1 MARKRIGNYE
11 ILEEIGEGGMGIVY
25 KAKQKGLDRVVA
37 LKVLLPNLSR
47 KKSFVERFMREA
59 RNAAKLDHPNIVTI
73 FEVGTDKDSYFFSMK
88 FVEGEDLADILLK
101 GPLPLKD
108 AVDLTCQIA
117 DGLSHA
123 HQIGVIHRDIKPAN
137 IIVDKKKRAV
147 ITDFGIARAA
157 WEEKLTVTG
166 QSIGTIEYMSHEQFE
181 GSSNLDQRTDVYSL
195 GATLYRM
202 ITGASPYPGDTTQEV
217 MYKKIKGDYP
227 APTEVN
233 RSLPPW
239 VNGVVA
245 KAMEQSR
252 NKRFKTASEFAEA
265 LKAGLAGE
273 LPEEMYKTPKAKAA
287 DLESKDEPVPVRDE
301 KTIVSSKGGAGAAA
315 EATGEMKKPD
325 IKGESMAI
333 VAVGIG
339 ALLFLVIVGVVL
351 GLVVKFYFKDGT
363 DAPAVSTPDAVP
375 PVEDPMATE
384 EPVKPTAPKP
394 APAPEPSPRYGY
406 ITGDRVNIRLGPG
419 VNSNVVAKLNK
430 GDGITILDKKLSG
443 SENEGKLWY
452 KTTVRLDG
460 GGGKTLN
467 KGHAVTV
474 LRESGSEYY
483 VRFRITEKNMTYYG
497 YVNKGSVKLF
507 TDDYW
512 YKIETPGGTTGW
524 VIDDYVN
531 VTDWR

>member
-11 ILEEIGEGGMGIVY
+11 IIEEIGEGGMGIVY
-25 KAKQKGLDRVVA
+25 KAKQEGLDRIVA

-47 KKSFVERFMREA
+47 KKGFVERFMREA

-73 FEVGTDKDSYFFSMK
+73 FEVGTDDDSYFFSMK

-101 GPLPLKD
+101 GLLPLKD

-137 IIVDKKKRAV
+137 IIVDKKGRAV

-195 GATLYRM
+195 GATFYRM
-202 ITGASPYPGDTTQEV
+202 ITGASPYPGDTTQEI

-227 APTEVN
+227 EPTKVN
-233 RSLPPW
+233 PSLPPW
-239 VNGVVA
+239 VDGVIA

-252 NKRFKTASEFAEA
+252 NKRFKTANEFAEA
-265 LKAGLAGE
+265 LRVGLAGE
-273 LPEEMYKTPKAKAA
+273 LPKEMYAPPKAVAA
-287 DLESKDEPVPVRDE
+287 VVESKEEPVSVRDE
-301 KTIVSSKGGAGAAA
+301 KTIVSSKGGETLAA
-315 EATGEMKKPD
+315 EPPGDRIKPEA
-325 IKGESMAI
+325 KGESVVITAI
-333 VAVGIG
+333 GIG
-339 ALLFLVIVGVVL
+339 ALIFLIIVGVVL
-351 GLVVKFYFKDGT
+351 GLVVKFYFKGK
-363 DAPAVSTPDAVP
+363 AEGPAISTPSTLP
-375 PVEDPMATE
+375 PVETPVPVE
-384 EPVKPTAPKP
+384 EP

-406 ITGDRVNIRLGPG
+406 ITGDRVNIRSGPG
-419 VNSNVVAKLNK
+419 VSNSVVTKLNR
-430 GDGITILDKKLSG
+430 GDGVNILEKKLSG

-452 KTTVRLDG
+452 NTTVRLDG

-474 LRESGSEYY
+474 LRETSSEYY
-483 VRFRITEKNMTYYG
+483 VRFRITERNETYYG
-497 YVNKGSVKLF
+497 YVNKGNVKLF
-507 TDDYW
+507 TYDYW
-512 YKIETPGGTTGW
+512 YKIETSGGTTGW

-531 VTDWR
+531 VTDW